1 MAKRALTVVAI
12 VAVALVAIY
21 FLFPGLTFRLARRAE
36 LRAAG
41 LERRSIDVGRDHI
54 AYLAGGAGEALLLIH
69 GFSADSGN
77 WVRVARYLTP
87 HFYVVAPDLPGFGE
101 STRDETANYSVPAQV
116 ERVHAFAEALGLGTF
131 NVGGNSMGGTITGVL
146 AARHP
151 AEVRSLW
158 LLDPGSV
165 ASAKQS
171 ELEARLARGE
181 NPFLVEDADGFE
193 RLLDFVFVKR
203 PYIPRP
209 IEGYL
214 AAQAVEHR
222 SFNEKVGRD
231 LVAKPIALEKEVKGL
246 EVPTLIV
253 WGDRDRLVDVSGAEI
268 LHAAL
273 PNSQVVVMT
282 NTGHIP
288 MVERP
293 EAAAKDY
300 LRFRGKSGA

>member
-1 MAKRALTVVAI
+1 MAKRALALLTI

-21 FLFPGLTFRLARRAE
+21 YLFPGIPFRLARRAE
-36 LRAAG
+36 LRAAA
-41 LERRSIDVGRDHI
+41 LERRSITVGEDHV
-54 AYLAGGAGEALLLIH
+54 AYLAGGAGEPLLLIH

-77 WVRVARYLTP
+77 WVRIARYLTP
-87 HFYVVAPDLPGFGE
+87 HYFVVAPDLPGFGE
-101 STRDETANYSVPAQV
+101 STRDESADYSLAAQA
-116 ERVHAFAEALGLGTF
+116 ERMHALAEALGLGTF
-131 NVGGNSMGGTITGVL
+131 NVGGNSMGGAIAGVL

-151 AEVRSLW
+151 AEVRSVW

-165 ASAKQS
+165 ASAKES
-171 ELEARLARGE
+171 ELQARLAKGE
-181 NPFLVEDADGFE
+181 NPFLVVDADGFE
-193 RLLDFVFVKR
+193 RLLDFVFVER

-231 LVAKPIALEKEVKGL
+231 LLAKPIALEKEVKGL

-253 WGDRDRLVDVSGAEI
+253 WGDHDRLVDVSGAEI

-273 PNSQVVVMT
+273 PNSHVVVMQ

-288 MVERP
+288 MVEHP